1 MRKLNMEEIRMM
13 NAVQQLT
20 RVMPKD
26 CIIEENLVSF
36 LIPSKLMGKAIGKK
50 AVNIKELENSLKKRV
65 EFVAEYEKAEDVF
78 ANALEVNY
86 LSSKKTDSKIVLN
99 LNSISKAKV
108 MKNNSRMKRVKEL
121 IKRNYGAEL
130 VIK

>member
-1 MRKLNMEEIRMM
+1 MEEIRMM

-50 AVNIKELENSLKKRV
+50 AVNIKELENSIKKRV

>member
-1 MRKLNMEEIRMM
+1 MEEIRMM

-108 MKNNSRMKRVKEL
+108 MKNNSRMKSERINKKKL
-121 IKRNYGAEL
+121 RAD
-130 VIK
+130 

>member
-1 MRKLNMEEIRMM
+1 MEEIRMM

-26 CIIEENLVSF
+26 CIIEENLASF

>member
-1 MRKLNMEEIRMM
+1 MEEIRMM